1 MNINDHF
8 WACSSLFWAFL
19 WAASCSAGQNRWGT
33 TVFCFSTNGF
43 APKTRGLQ
51 RDCRGRISAR
61 FREYSTSA
69 VPPGTAIVTVKISP
83 LCKAM
88 GKKESQ
94 PITMDLSNYPPPF
107 AALLQCMLTA
117 LFLTNCC
124 SLSQTAVSL

>member
-1 MNINDHF
+1 MIIFGHVLHF
-8 WACSSLFWAFL
+8 SGLSYGRHRVQRVKIGGVQPDFAFQQMVL
-19 WAASCSAGQNRWGT
+19 PVKQG
-33 TVFCFSTNGF
+33 
-43 APKTRGLQ
+43 
-51 RDCRGRISAR
+51 DCRGTAGVEYSAR